1 MIDGTI
7 VFCSDSILR
16 FRSDFD
22 EKTALPMTLVQKVV
36 EKGESDPYFLLR
48 FFEHSVFIESGTSL
62 ANIFFAIE
70 PWKDMLKAYLGNDV
84 AAYIDEARKPS
95 AITNSNLEWIGIYRK
110 TDIHRAYVR
119 EEMGEDEDITAYF
132 NRERTPTDRFSIE
145 TSCEASGFKQGV
157 NEHYSISDGLHDIK
171 NLPVI
176 LIDKEVTSG
185 YLGKESSLFDASIL
199 GVNIDK
205 YGSFVVGET
214 SFTLREMLE
223 AIFKSGLFFYSPKDA
238 MIAHENIKAT
248 LAAFDFE
255 QNPSEITSVDEV
267 VDEDEGVVATEEAA
281 QSNDVPKKIVVA
293 PGAFDSLNNHFEHE
307 NELWTKI
314 KNSAKDLDGQ
324 PIRIGNITE
333 AKPPEVRIHGM
344 VFE

>member
-1 MIDGTI
+1 
-7 VFCSDSILR
+7 
-16 FRSDFD
+16 
-22 EKTALPMTLVQKVV
+22 
-36 EKGESDPYFLLR
+36 
-48 FFEHSVFIESGTSL
+48 
-62 ANIFFAIE
+62 
-70 PWKDMLKAYLGNDV
+70 
-84 AAYIDEARKPS
+84 
-95 AITNSNLEWIGIYRK
+95 
-110 TDIHRAYVR
+110 
-119 EEMGEDEDITAYF
+119 
-132 NRERTPTDRFSIE
+132 
-145 TSCEASGFKQGV
+145 
-157 NEHYSISDGLHDIK
+157 
-171 NLPVI
+171 
-176 LIDKEVTSG
+176 
-185 YLGKESSLFDASIL
+185 
-199 GVNIDK
+199 
-205 YGSFVVGET
+205 
-214 SFTLREMLE
+214 MLE